1 MSNKKKKV
9 VGHYSRVSWHSRDY
23 QLLNGFLLP
32 ELAYSALSELIRLG
46 HFQNLDAAIREGLR
60 ILLEEN
66 APALVRSDR
75 KWLRLLG
82 PADEACRK
90 DATTA
95 KADVAGEENLRFLAE
110 MYKAMD
116 KAEAEN

>member
-1 MSNKKKKV
+1 MSTKKKKKAA
-9 VGHYSRVSWHSRDY
+9 GHYSRVSWHSMDY
-23 QLLNGFLLP
+23 WLLNGFLLP
-32 ELAYSALSELIRLG
+32 ELAYEGLGALIELGR
-46 HFQNLDAAIREGLR
+46 FQNLDTAIREGIR
-60 ILLEEN
+60 VLLEEN
-66 APALVRSDR
+66 APALIRSDR

-110 MYKAMD
+110 LYKAMD
-116 KAEAEN
+116 KAEN

>member
-1 MSNKKKKV
+1 MRTKKKA
-9 VGHYSRVSWHSRDY
+9 VGHYSRVSWHSTDY
-23 QLLNGFLLP
+23 WLLNGFLLP
-32 ELAYSALSELIRLG
+32 ELAYSALSELVRLG

-60 ILLEEN
+60 IVLEEN
-66 APALVRSDR
+66 TPALIRSDR

-95 KADVAGEENLRFLAE
+95 KPDVAGEENLHFLGE

-116 KAEAEN
+116 KAEGED